1 MTSPQLQALPSLAEL
16 QALLP
21 RLRGGTDSTLAVM
34 SEALCSAKGPSVP
47 GGPSLN
53 WYEARDLKEW
63 VGQEPTLPD
72 GSLSE

>member
-1 MTSPQLQALPSLAEL
+1 MTSPQLRALPSLAEL

-21 RLRGGTDSTLAVM
+21 RLRETDSTLAVV

-53 WYEARDLKEW
+53 WYEASDLKEW
-63 VGQEPTLPD
+63 VGQEPALPD
-72 GSLSE
+72 SSLSE